1 MTRTLHRLVALAL
14 SLAAASVALMAQD
27 KVLLIKAESAQLLE
41 IDGESYRKVTGP
53 AKFLHNDTYLLCDTA
68 YWNINTNI
76 IDAMGHVR
84 IIQDRTTLSSNT
96 LQYVVDQDLARF
108 RGDLVQLVDQDKN
121 TLRTKYLD
129 YNTKDSVAVFQDG
142 GAMRDKDGQ
151 VIESLYGTYDS
162 KAKLFVFNDQV
173 NMYMDTTFIKTSR
186 LEYRSDLSTAW
197 FGYGTD
203 MWQDDKMLS
212 ADDGWYNR
220 KEELYM
226 FRKNVH
232 TLTKEKETWSDSAYY
247 YRAVNDV
254 ELLGKVEVM
263 DTVQNMFILAGYLQ
277 WTDSLER
284 AVLTRD
290 PAIMSVIEEEG
301 QKPDSLY
308 LGADT
313 LIYRAYKR
321 FEIPEAWVKDSE
333 KRLNDISGDAIME
346 YRRKAAEAAA
356 KAAADAMKND
366 PNRPQQPGGR
376 GSKTPGGAA
385 SAPPKGGAPDNGP
398 APEKG
403 GSTPPPVIPAPD
415 SLPPADSLA
424 AQGDTLATLGMT
436 EPVMADPDRPS
447 PLDSLPPLADSL
459 AVPVDSLSVPV
470 DSLALDA
477 RSEPGMTQE
486 PEAAL
491 PEPPDQVGGDEEEPV
506 IATPDRPSPPEGLP
520 EGLPEPADSLGVQA
534 DTLAAPKDST
544 KVGFIWGNK
553 DVKMFRRNMQM
564 RGDSLAYSDL
574 DSLARVYKDPIF
586 FTDGNRQYAADSI
599 YLVIRNKRTEKAHLL
614 SNAFI
619 TIQEDPNSYDQVSGT
634 EMVAYFDSSQV
645 LTRFDAL
652 GGASSIFFL
661 EENGALATVNKVD
674 SKMLYATFTD
684 GEIDHM
690 YYYDNPKNDGYPS
703 VQLPSEER
711 KLKGYRWEPEKRPD
725 SPSAVTSLKPRK
737 SQRTSYLARP
747 HTTFTQTDIYF
758 PGYIKKV
765 YRDIAI
771 RDSLE
776 VVRKK
781 AQAALQ
787 DSLSNVVPLD
797 SLDVPADS
805 LAAGADSLATLVT
818 TNPADT
824 IPPQPADSLSGAAAV
839 SAAVA
844 PHVPT
849 PEEIKAEEKAR
860 KAAEKAKKEEEKAR
874 KKEEKQ
880 KALEAKWAEEDRK
893 YEEKQA
899 AKAARK
905 LEQER
910 SKKLKMLRRLELKSQ
925 REQKRLEKYIARE
938 RAKAARKKNKTKS

>member
-1 MTRTLHRLVALAL
+1 MRKTLHRLIALTL
-14 SLAAASVALMAQD
+14 SLVAASSALIAQD

-41 IDGESYRKVTGP
+41 IDGDSYRKVTGP

-186 LEYRSDLSTAW
+186 LEYRSDLSTAY

-226 FRKNVH
+226 FRKKVH
-232 TLTKEKETWSDSAYY
+232 TLTPEKETWSDSAYY
-247 YRAVNDV
+247 YRARNNV
-254 ELLGKVEVM
+254 ELIGNVEVM

-277 WTDSLER
+277 WIDSLEQ
-284 AVLTRD
+284 ATLTRD

-313 LIYRAYKR
+313 LLYRGIKR
-321 FEIPEAWVKDSE
+321 CDIPEPWIKDSE
-333 KRLNDISGDAIME
+333 KRLKDLSGDAIME

-356 KAAADAMKND
+356 KAAAEAMKDD
-366 PNRPQQPGGR
+366 PNRPPQ
-376 GSKTPGGAA
+376 GGAKGKNQGGKA
-385 SAPPKGGAPDNGP
+385 PAAPAAPDGPAGPKTQAPPPPP
-398 APEKG
+398 APEPG
-403 GSTPPPVIPAPD
+403 PLDTIPP
-415 SLPPADSLA
+415 LDSLA
-424 AQGDTLATLGMT
+424 AA
-436 EPVMADPDRPS
+436 V
-447 PLDSLPPLADSL
+447 DSLSTPLDSL
-459 AVPVDSLSVPV
+459 AVPVDSLSVPADTLV
-470 DSLALDA
+470 GDPSLAL
-477 RSEPGMTQE
+477 RMTEGADTTSVIPE
-486 PEAAL
+486 PE
-491 PEPPDQVGGDEEEPV
+491 PEPV
-506 IATPDRPSPPEGLP
+506 IPEP
-520 EGLPEPADSLGVQA
+520 EPESAPADSLSA
-534 DTLAAPKDST
+534 PSDSLLIPKDTT

-553 DVKMFRRNMQM
+553 NVKMFRRNMQM

-619 TIQEDPNSYDQVSGT
+619 TIQEDPVSYDQVSGT

-703 VQLPSEER
+703 VQLPQQER
-711 KLKGYRWEPEKRPD
+711 QLKGYRWEPEKRPD
-725 SPSAVTSLKPRK
+725 SPAAVTSLKPRK

-747 HTTFTQTDIYF
+747 HTTFTQTEIYF

-776 VVRKK
+776 VVRK
-781 AQAALQ
+781 QRQQWLQ
-787 DSLSNVVPLD
+787 DSLANVVPLD
-797 SLDVPADS
+797 SLDLQADS
-805 LAAGADSLATLVT
+805 LGVLADSLGVA
-818 TNPADT
+818 ADST
-824 IPPQPADSLSGAAAV
+824 SVMAGTDRQSTAPTDSLS
-839 SAAVA
+839 SA

-849 PEEIKAEEKAR
+849 PAEI
-860 KAAEKAKKEEEKAR
+860 KAAEKAKKAEEKAR

-880 KALEAKWAEEDRK
+880 KALEAKWAEQDRK

-910 SKKLKMLRRLELKSQ
+910 AKKLKMLRRLERKSL
-925 REQKRLEKYIARE
+925 REQKKLERYIAQE
-938 RAKAARKKNKTKS
+938 RAKAQRKIAKTK